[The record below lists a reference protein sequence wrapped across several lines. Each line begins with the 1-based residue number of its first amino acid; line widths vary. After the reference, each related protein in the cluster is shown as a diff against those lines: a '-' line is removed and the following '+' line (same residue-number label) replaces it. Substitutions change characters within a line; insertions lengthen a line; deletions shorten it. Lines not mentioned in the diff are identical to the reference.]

1 MADEAAFMRQLLQ
14 GLDDSFWTAAPSPDP
29 SPRKQ
34 KKPAPCTPT
43 KAHQTK
49 QILSSTLFS
58 ADNHDITAFLE
69 GSDSWDLDADPFS
82 PVKPA
87 SSSKTVTAQVNF
99 FALLSERVW
108 LNQDLNVN
116 YPTYVPEPCT
126 RCVVESILEES
137 PIEGRRKVLSFLG
150 IMYLR

>member
-1 MADEAAFMRQLLQ
+1 MADEAAFMRELLQ

-29 SPRKQ
+29 SPV
-34 KKPAPCTPT
+34 KPPPPCTPT
-43 KAHQTK
+43 KSK

-87 SSSKTVTAQVNF
+87 ASSKTVTAHF
-99 FALLSERVW
+99 
-108 LNQDLNVN
+108 
-116 YPTYVPEPCT
+116 T
-126 RCVVESILEES
+126 
-137 PIEGRRKVLSFLG
+137 FLFEWV
-150 IMYLR
+150 